1 MGYKGKM
8 TGHGFR
14 GIASIALHEQGYDH
28 MHIELQLAHQE
39 RDQTSAAYN
48 HALYLK
54 QRTTMMQA
62 WANYLY
68 ELKAGA
74 KVILFEQA

>member
-1 MGYKGKM
+1 
-8 TGHGFR
+8 
-14 GIASIALHEQGYDH
+14 